1 MPAPATGTPVHGTAR
16 PGARPGFWVIPHEPV
31 CPQCGSFDVEQDEVD
46 TGDGIEETA
55 WICTNPE
62 CGCAWPVA
70 CVVEW
75 EANR

>member
-1 MPAPATGTPVHGTAR
+1 MTVPVRTPVHGTAR
-16 PGARPGFWVIPHEPV
+16 RGARPGHWVIPHEPI
-31 CPQCGSFDVEQDEVD
+31 CPDCGSFDVAEEEVD

-55 WICTNPE
+55 FICGE

>member
-1 MPAPATGTPVHGTAR
+1 VTAPAIGNPVHGTAR
-16 PGARPGFWVIPHEPV
+16 RGARPGHWVIPHEPI
-31 CPQCGSFDVEQDEVD
+31 CPDCGSFSVSEDQVD

-55 WICTNPE
+55 YVCE
-62 CGCAWPVA
+62 DCGCAWPLA